1 MAATKWID
9 KKPVQFLSNHHDP
22 SVISEVNRRQKD
34 GTLKVVACPKM
45 AKDYNSHMGFVD
57 KADMLKSFYEISRKS
72 KKWWHRIF
80 WHFVDVSIV
89 SLFTNSCSLIK
100 KVSLK
105 NFRLSVADHLI
116 EVPIL
121 SKQRGRPSLKPL
133 LIRQKPKVP
142 DGARTGKV
150 AHLPG
155 IRNSRRRCA
164 HCSTKAIEKRTKF
177 YCLTCQVPLCIQE
190 QKNCFQKFHKS

>member
-1 MAATKWID
+1 M
-9 KKPVQFLSNHHDP
+9 
-22 SVISEVNRRQKD
+22 ISEVNRRQKD

-80 WHFVDVSIV
+80 WHFVDVTVVNSFIV
-89 SLFTNSCSLIK
+89 YKQLFPDK
-100 KVSLK
+100 KVSLT

-121 SKQRGRPSLKPL
+121 FKQRGRPSLKPL

-142 DGARTGKV
+142 DVARTGKV

-155 IRNSRRRCA
+155 IRNARRRGA

-177 YCLTCQVPLCIQE
+177 YCLTCQVPLCIQK
-190 QKNCFQKFHKS
+190 QKNCFQEFHKS